1 MFFDTGSVSKLMSEL
16 FLTSAVIKMNENKG
30 NVPVHELV

>member
-16 FLTSAVIKMNENKG
+16 FLTSVVLKMNENKG
-30 NVPVHELV
+30 NVPVHEFI